1 MKDYR
6 EFLKADYWEE
16 IDWDATDQSKGV
28 EAAPL
33 QKEYPK
39 DVKLI
44 DLIPRDELKIE
55 PISLF
60 DAIKQ
65 RKSYRKYTE
74 ESLTMDE
81 LSFLLWA
88 TQGIN
93 KASDRWPVATRT
105 VPSGGCLHPFETYL
119 VVNRVS
125 GLEPGIYR
133 YLPLEHKLYLIKK
146 GDFGEE
152 AGYASLKQSF
162 VGKGAVVFAW
172 SVRPY
177 RTEWRYEKLSPKI
190 IAQDSGHLCQ
200 NLYLAC
206 EAIGAGTCAIGA
218 YSQKQWDGLI
228 ELDGK
233 DEFIV
238 YVAPVGKV
246 EKKS

>member
-6 EFLKADYWEE
+6 DFLKADYWEE
-16 IDWDATDQSKGV
+16 IDWKATDQGKGLP
-28 EAAPL
+28 APAIE
-33 QKEYPK
+33 KEYPE
-39 DVKLI
+39 DVKLV
-44 DLIPRDELKIE
+44 DLIPRDELAIKHIN
-55 PISLF
+55 LF

-65 RKSYRKYTE
+65 RKSHRKYKDD
-74 ESLTMDE
+74 SLSLEE

-93 KASDRWPVATRT
+93 KKSDKWPVATRT

-119 VVNRVS
+119 VINRVA
-125 GLEPGIYR
+125 GLQSGIYR
-133 YLPLEHKLYLIKK
+133 YIAFEHKLQLLKK
-146 GDFGEE
+146 GEFGEK
-152 AGYASLKQSF
+152 AGEASLKQKF
-162 VGKGAVVFAW
+162 VGRGAVVFAW

-177 RTEWRYEKLSPKI
+177 RTEWRYERLSPKI

-206 EAIGAGTCAIGA
+206 EAINAGTCAIGA
-218 YSQKQWDGLI
+218 YSQKLWDELI
-228 ELDGK
+228 ELDGE

-246 EKKS
+246 DKES